1 MQKEFI
7 FIKQDPKQTVWSF
20 LQQVP
25 GLSETSIHKICTLFC
40 IPRNAKVSI
49 LSETKLKQLESFI
62 LNNFLVGYKLIRQIS
77 LAVTARFISRSRR
90 GIRSRQ
96 GLPINGQR
104 THSNGKTPRRLRGHW
119 VLPEVLKN
127 PIAFF
132 NFNKDERKKS
142 QLQELLLKLN
152 NKPMFNM
159 RKLKK
164 SWSNQ
169 KTAQRIKIKTKD
181 LSKTDA
187 IKSYNKANRVI
198 YKV

>member
-1 MQKEFI
+1 MQKELLF
-7 FIKQDPKQTVWSF
+7 FNKDPKQTVWAL

-25 GLSETSIHKICTLFC
+25 GLSETSIQKICTLFA
-40 IPRNAKVSI
+40 IPRNAKVTI
-49 LSETKLKQLESFI
+49 LSETKIAQLERFV
-62 LNNFLVGYKLIRQIS
+62 LENFFVGYKLIRQMS

-132 NFNKDERKKS
+132 KFNKEEKKMS
-142 QLQELLLKLN
+142 QLQELLLHLN
-152 NKPMFNM
+152 KKPNFSA

-164 SWSNQ
+164 KWG
-169 KTAQRIKIKTKD
+169 ATKPRT
-181 LSKTDA
+181 STK
-187 IKSYNKANRVI
+187 KFK
-198 YKV
+198 K